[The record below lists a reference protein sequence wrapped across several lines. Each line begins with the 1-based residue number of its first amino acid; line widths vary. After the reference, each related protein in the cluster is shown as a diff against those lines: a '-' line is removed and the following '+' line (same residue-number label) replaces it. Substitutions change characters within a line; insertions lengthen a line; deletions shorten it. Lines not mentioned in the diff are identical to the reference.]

1 MIKQKTVRPYPL
13 NTTSLFRLL
22 MALWQGESRRSKTG
36 RRIRYAHGKRK
47 FEIGRERHL
56 TTIGP
61 TTLKKVRTMGDN
73 RKTRAKTIDVAYV
86 VDPNNKK
93 TTKTEIVSVVENK
106 ANIHY
111 VRRNIINKGA
121 IIETKLGKAQVT
133 SRPGQ
138 SGTINAVLISK

>member
-1 MIKQKTVRPYPL
+1 
-13 NTTSLFRLL
+13 
-22 MALWQGESRRSKTG
+22 MALWQGDSRRSKSG
-36 RRIRYAHGKRK
+36 RRIRYARGKRK

-61 TTLKKVRTMGDN
+61 TTLKKVRTKGNN
-73 RKTRAKTIDVAYV
+73 RKTRAKTTNIAYV
-86 VDPNNKK
+86 VDPKDNKI
-93 TTKTEIVSVVENK
+93 TKTDVISVVENQ

-121 IIETKLGKAQVT
+121 IIETKLGKAKVT

-138 SGTINAVLISK
+138 YGTVNAVLLSK

>member
-1 MIKQKTVRPYPL
+1 
-13 NTTSLFRLL
+13 
-22 MALWQGESRRSKTG
+22 MALWQGKSKRSRTG
-36 RRIRYAHGKRK
+36 RRIRYNRGKRK
-47 FEIGRERHL
+47 FEIGREQHL

-61 TTLKKVRTMGDN
+61 TSLKKVRTKGNN
-73 RKTRAKTIDVAYV
+73 RKTRAKTIDTAFVI
-86 VDPNNKK
+86 DPKNNK

-121 IIETKLGKAQVT
+121 IIETKLGKAKVT

-138 SGTINAVLISK
+138 YGTINAILISK